1 MCSSFLGLVLK
12 QLLKNI
18 IWQRKKFV
26 TMASTL
32 DERVYKALACNGM
45 STDGTFQDRMDRLVG
60 VSSRPVKKRGR
71 PSVAS
76 NDVDTTRKELSEVYV
91 AITTANLTKK
101 LNSNTL
107 RKLASD
113 LNVDA
118 TLPESELGAAIA
130 RELVLT

>member
-1 MCSSFLGLVLK
+1 
-12 QLLKNI
+12 
-18 IWQRKKFV
+18 
-26 TMASTL
+26 
-32 DERVYKALACNGM
+32 
-45 STDGTFQDRMDRLVG
+45 MDRLVG

-71 PSVAS
+71 PTTVTST
-76 NDVDTTRKELSEVYV
+76 DVDTTRKELSEVYV

-101 LNSNTL
+101 LNSKRL